1 MKMKDLSRSDYED
14 ETGEKEKDSKQHT
27 PKLHR
32 ASPNLVPHDQIDRNE
47 VTKRLLKAGGAVSA
61 EALTENLLRQ
71 RPEPTSGPRA
81 YRASQR
87 YFEKNEI

>member
-1 MKMKDLSRSDYED
+1 MKMKDLSSDYD
-14 ETGEKEKDSKQHT
+14 ETGEKEKD
-27 PKLHR
+27 R

-87 YFEKNEI
+87 YF